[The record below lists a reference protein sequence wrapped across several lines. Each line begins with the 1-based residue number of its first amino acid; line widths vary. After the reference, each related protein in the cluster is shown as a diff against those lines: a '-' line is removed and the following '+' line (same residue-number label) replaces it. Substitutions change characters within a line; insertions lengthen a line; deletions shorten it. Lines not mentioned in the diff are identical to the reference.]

1 MYLSQIDIH
10 GFKSF
15 ATKTALTFSPED
27 KMKKGITAVVGPNG
41 SGKSNIADAIR
52 WVLGEQSVKLLR
64 GKKSEDVIFAG
75 SEKKS
80 RLGMAEVV
88 LTINNEDGDFPM
100 EASEVTIGRRLY
112 RDGSSEYYVQGNKV
126 RLLDVSMLLAR
137 AGIGGRSYAVI
148 GQGMIDHVLVSS
160 PTERK
165 AFFDEAAGVKEF
177 EMKKRQAENKLKAS
191 RENLEHAQTVI
202 EELTPRMRS
211 LSRAVKRLEERG
223 EVEAELKKV
232 QKLYYGAQW
241 RNVADRLGAV
251 AGKEK
256 EINRRL
262 EAANKK
268 RGDLQ
273 NQLSGLEQSNTVS
286 EDILKF
292 QKQYEGVR
300 REREDVYKKLMKTQT
315 EVEILKARSRVVTD
329 SRQIPQGE
337 VAAALD
343 DLSQVFDKLLG
354 EVENCG
360 TLSDLSMLQDNFK
373 TYRSQLDD
381 LMKRYQTAKKVENTD
396 EVKRLEKEV
405 EKLEGDL
412 KGFDVSMSKIKEKMS
427 DVSSQEKEKKSAF
440 FDVQRAMQD
449 ASTIVHRIEQE
460 LNHQEIEKAKLETKR
475 DSLENEMRYELE
487 ERIGEIKQVS
497 VEVVKDVNVSELQP
511 TLFRL
516 KHRLEMIGGID
527 PETVSEFEEV
537 KDRYDFLV
545 SQVEDLLKTIEALES
560 GIADLQVEMKR
571 RRTEVIGKINTE
583 FGKYFQILFAG
594 GKAGLVPLY
603 ASEKLAHEGD
613 PEPQGYQ
620 DEVEIKKRKKGDKEL
635 IGIEIT
641 AQPPGKRIKDI
652 NILSGGE
659 RAMTSVALICAIL
672 TVSPSPFVV
681 LDEVDAALDEANSI
695 RYAEIL
701 EKLSHTTQF
710 IVVTHNRASMQKS
723 KVLYGVTMG
732 DDGVSQLLSVE
743 LEKAAAWAK

>member
-1 MYLSQIDIH
+1 MYLSQIDIY

-27 KMKKGITAVVGPNG
+27 VTKKGITAVVGPNG

-80 RLGMAEVV
+80 RMGMAEVV

-100 EASEVTIGRRLY
+100 DAAEVTIGRRLY

-126 RLLDVSMLLAR
+126 RLLDVQMLLAR

-177 EMKKRQAENKLKAS
+177 EMKKRQAVNKLKAS

-211 LSRAVKRLEERG
+211 LSRSVKRLEERE

-241 RNVADRLGAV
+241 RNISDRLGGV
-251 AGKEK
+251 HGKEK
-256 EINRRL
+256 EIQTRL
-262 EAANKK
+262 DDANAK
-268 RGDLQ
+268 RSGLQ
-273 NQLSGLEQSNTVS
+273 NQLSGLEQSSTVS
-286 EDILKF
+286 EDLLRL
-292 QKQYEGVR
+292 QKEYEAVR
-300 REREDVYKKLMKTQT
+300 KEREKLFQQSMKTKT
-315 EVEILKARSRVVTD
+315 ELEILKARSRVVTD

-337 VAAALD
+337 ISAA
-343 DLSQVFDKLLG
+343 
-354 EVENCG
+354 
-360 TLSDLSMLQDNFK
+360 LSDLSKAFNGLLGEIENCATLGDLSALQENFK

-381 LMKRYQTAKKVENTD
+381 LMKRYQTEKKVENTD
-396 EVKRLEKEV
+396 EVKRLMGEV
-405 EKLEGDL
+405 EKLEDDL
-412 KGFDVSMSKIKEKMS
+412 KEFDVEMSAIKEKMS
-427 DVSSQEKEKKSAF
+427 SVSSQEKEKKSAF
-440 FDVQRAMQD
+440 FDVQRSMQQ
-449 ASTIVHRIEQE
+449 ASAVVHRIEQE
-460 LNHQEIEKAKLETKR
+460 INSQEIEKAKLETRR

-487 ERIGEIKQVS
+487 EHIGEVKGVS
-497 VEVVKDVNVSELQP
+497 AEAVRDVNVQELQP

-527 PETVSEFEEV
+527 PETVNEYEEV
-537 KDRYDFLV
+537 KERYDFLV
-545 SQVEDLLKTIEALES
+545 GQVEDLLETIEALES
-560 GIADLQVEMKR
+560 GIADLQIEMKR
-571 RRTEVIGKINTE
+571 RRTDVIGKINTE
-583 FGKYFQILFAG
+583 FGKYFKILFAG

-603 ASEKLAHEGD
+603 ASEKLVHEGEED
-613 PEPQGYQ
+613 EEEVVQPQT
-620 DEVEIKKRKKGDKEL
+620 KKKKEKEL
-635 IGIEIT
+635 VGIEIT

-681 LDEVDAALDEANSI
+681 LDEVDAALDEANSL

-701 EKLSHTTQF
+701 ERLSLNTQF
-710 IVVTHNRASMQKS
+710 IVVTHNRASMSKS

-743 LEKAAAWAK
+743 LEKATAWAK

>member
-27 KMKKGITAVVGPNG
+27 VNKKGITAVVGPNG

-75 SEKKS
+75 SERKS
-80 RLGMAEVV
+80 RMGMAEVV
-88 LTINNEDGDFPM
+88 LTINNEDGDFPLD
-100 EASEVTIGRRLY
+100 ASEVTVGRRLY

-126 RLLDVSMLLAR
+126 RLLDVNMLLAR

-165 AFFDEAAGVKEF
+165 QFFDEAAGVKEF
-177 EMKKRQAENKLKAS
+177 EMKKRQAENKLRAS

-211 LSRAVKRLEERG
+211 LSRAVKRLEERE
-223 EVEAELKKV
+223 EVEIELQKV
-232 QKLYYGAQW
+232 QRLYYGAQW
-241 RNVADRLGAV
+241 RNVADRLQDIN
-251 AGKEK
+251 GKEK

-262 EAANKK
+262 DVANKK

-273 NQLSGLEQSNTVS
+273 NQLSGLEQSTTVS
-286 EDILKF
+286 EDLLGL
-292 QKQYEGVR
+292 QKEYEQVRKEREGVY
-300 REREDVYKKLMKTQT
+300 EKLMKTQT

-337 VAAALD
+337 IAAALA
-343 DLSQVFDKLLG
+343 DLSDAFDGLLLQIKDCATLG
-354 EVENCG
+354 ELSLVQENFG
-360 TLSDLSMLQDNFK
+360 G
-373 TYRSQLDD
+373 YRAQLDD
-381 LMKRYQTAKKVENTD
+381 LMKRYQLAKKVENSE

-405 EKLEGDL
+405 EEMEARQ
-412 KGFDVSMSKIKEKMS
+412 KGFDVSMSEIKNKMS
-427 DVSSQEKEKKSAF
+427 KVSSQEKEKKSAF
-440 FDVQRAMQD
+440 FDVQREMQG
-449 ASTIVHRIEQE
+449 ASSFFHRIEQE

-475 DSLENEMRYELE
+475 DSLESEMRYELE
-487 ERIGEIKQVS
+487 DRIGEIKNVAH
-497 VEVVKDVNVSELQP
+497 EAVKDVRVNELQP

-527 PETVSEFEEV
+527 PETVNEYEEV
-537 KDRYDFLV
+537 KERYDFLV
-545 SQVEDLLKTIEALES
+545 EQVQDLLDTIEALES
-560 GIADLQVEMKR
+560 GIEDLQIEMKK
-571 RRTEVIGKINTE
+571 RRTDVIGKINTE

-603 ASEKLAHEGD
+603 ASEQLAHEGEDGEIED
-613 PEPQGYQ
+613 PSAP
-620 DEVEIKKRKKGDKEL
+620 RLRRASLAKEL

-681 LDEVDAALDEANSI
+681 LDEVDAALDEANSV

-701 EKLSHTTQF
+701 ECLSHQTQF

-743 LEKAAAWAK
+743 IEKATAWAK